1 MKNQIH
7 YFLTAVL
14 FFTRIP
20 CPKWVNH
27 SPDILN
33 KSSRYFSLVGILI
46 GAISGLIYV
55 GASFLFNPNIALVF
69 SLIAS
74 VWTTGA
80 FHEDGFADVCDG
92 FGGGW
97 TKDKI
102 LTIMKDSRLGT
113 YGVVGIICL
122 LSIKLLSLHQ
132 LLQFNNSIKTIPL
145 VLISGHAI
153 SRFIATILLY
163 THQYVR
169 DINTAKVKPTTKKMS
184 TKALIISGFFGI
196 FPLVFFQDIRV
207 FTVLIPLFLTYL
219 YMGRF
224 FKKWIGGQTGDCAGA
239 LQQVSEVIFYLSIL
253 ILWKL
258 F

>member
-27 SPDILN
+27 SPKILN
-33 KSSRYFSLVGILI
+33 KSSRYFSLVGILV
-46 GAISGLIYV
+46 GAIAALVFY
-55 GASFLFNPNIALVF
+55 GASFLFSPVISIILSCV
-69 SLIAS
+69 AS
-74 VWTTGA
+74 IWTTGA

-97 TKDKI
+97 TKEKI

-113 YGVVGIICL
+113 YGVIGLIAI
-122 LSIKLLSLHQ
+122 LSIKIVGLTELNTHLR
-132 LLQFNNSIKTIPL
+132 NIPFI
-145 VLISGHAI
+145 LISGHAI
-153 SRFIATILLY
+153 SRFMATVLLY
-163 THQYVR
+163 THEYVR
-169 DINTAKVKPTTKKMS
+169 DIDTAKIKPTTQKMS
-184 TKALIISGFFGI
+184 TNALIISGFFGI
-196 FPLVFFQDIRV
+196 SPLLLFQDFKI
-207 FTVLIPLFLTYL
+207 FGVLIPLFLAYL
-219 YMGRF
+219 YMGRL

-239 LQQVSEVIFYLSIL
+239 LQQVSEVVFYLSLSVI
-253 ILWKL
+253 WKL